1 MSASVRDIDGGP
13 GHVSYGPQAHRRGI
27 RARFAALLAVA
38 ALGVASCGSITGD
51 SGNDD
56 PGTPRRGGTL
66 RLVGNGDV
74 DHLDTA
80 SAYYVPSY
88 RLFRAITRQLVSYP
102 YSDDVKQATTPV
114 ADLAESIPEPTNNGL
129 TWTFTIRK
137 GARWDVGDNGRQITG
152 DDVVRG
158 IKRMCNPV
166 SPSGAIGYY
175 TDTIK
180 GLAAYCAKWAKE
192 AETTD
197 ATVASIQT
205 FMAANDV
212 EGVKADGRTVTFTLI
227 RPASDFL
234 NIMAMTF
241 ASPVPVEMMKYLP
254 DSPEF
259 RVNFISD
266 GPYKID
272 RYIVNQSI
280 TLVRNGNWD
289 SDTDPLRKAYVD
301 QIEIVEGSD
310 EGPVQ
315 KQIEAGTADLSWDTT
330 VPSADIV
337 RLLAIKDPRLTLE
350 GDGSVQPYV
359 VFNLQSPNA
368 GRLLSDPTRGPLVRQ
383 AINWAIDKTFIAKL
397 QGGSKV
403 NTPLGQILTPEV
415 LGPYSKTYNEYSNK
429 NGKPDPSKAKSL
441 MKQAGID
448 ADVGEHVT
456 LKYLYRNVNTSP
468 RIYQAIQR
476 DLDVIGIDL
485 QPVRASQTGFYTD
498 YLMSPESAER
508 GDWDL
513 AAANWVPDWYGNAGR
528 SFFVPM
534 LDGRHCGEGRTNY
547 GCYNNKAVNK
557 LIDQALQAKSEEQ
570 AAKLWVQADE
580 KAMADAPWAPLIAG
594 KTARYRSERVGG
606 YKISLGTTGPDLT
619 NLWLTRG
626 D

>member
-13 GHVSYGPQAHRRGI
+13 GHVSYGPQPHWRGM
-27 RARFAALLAVA
+27 RVRFAALLAVA
-38 ALGVASCGSITGD
+38 ALGVTSCGSITGN
-51 SGNDD
+51 SGSGD
-56 PGTPRRGGTL
+56 PNTPRRGGTL

-74 DHLDTA
+74 DHMDTA

-88 RLFRAITRQLVSYP
+88 RLLRAISRQLVSYP

-114 ADLAESIPEPTNNGL
+114 ADLAESVPEPTNNGT

-137 GARWDVGDNGRQITG
+137 GAKWDVGDNGRQITG

-158 IKRMCNPV
+158 IKRLCNPV

-175 TDTIK
+175 IDTIK
-180 GLAAYCAKWAKE
+180 GLRPYCDKWAKD
-192 AETTD
+192 AANTD
-197 ATVASIQT
+197 ATVGSIQQ
-205 FMAANDV
+205 FVAANDV
-212 EGVKADGRTVTFTLI
+212 AGVKADGRTVSFTLTQ
-227 RPASDFL
+227 PASDFL

-259 RVNFISD
+259 RTNFISD

-280 TLVRNGNWD
+280 TLARNGNWD
-289 SDTDPLRKAYVD
+289 SHSDPLRKAYVD
-301 QIEIVEGSD
+301 RIEIVEGSD

-337 RLLAIKDPRLTLE
+337 RLLAIKDPHLTVE

-359 VFNLQSPNA
+359 VFNLQSPNSA
-368 GRLLSDPTRGPLVRQ
+368 HLLSDPTRGPLVRQ

-415 LGPYSKTYNEYSNK
+415 LGPYAHTYNKYSNK
-429 NGKPDPSKAKSL
+429 DGKPDVAKAKSL

-448 ADVGEHVT
+448 ADAGEHVT

-476 DLDVIGIDL
+476 DLAAIGIEL

-498 YLMSPESAER
+498 YLMSPKSAEN

-534 LDGRHCGEGRTNY
+534 LDGRYCGEGRTNY
-547 GCYNNKAVNK
+547 GCYNNKAVNN
-557 LIDQALQAKSEEQ
+557 LIDDALEAKSEEQ
-570 AAKLWVQADE
+570 AAKFWVQADE
-580 KAMADAPWAPLIAG
+580 KAMTDAPWAPLIAG

-606 YKISLGTTGPDLT
+606 YKISLGTSGPDLT
-619 NLWLTRG
+619 NVWLTRG